1 MERIKKNLRTV
12 LLALCG
18 VMLFL
23 LPAQSVRA
31 ALLPTASDNMTVSL
45 RRKSDLVNVDNGY
58 MRVFY
63 NGTSIG
69 IEYYAG

>member
-31 ALLPTASDNMTVSL
+31 ALFAD
-45 RRKSDLVNVDNGY
+45 
-58 MRVFY
+58 
-63 NGTSIG
+63 G
-69 IEYYAG
+69 IRQHDCFTKEKIRSCECRQWLYAGVL